1 MYNTKYSVYT
11 VKRIFKKV
19 SQQQLEGYVL
29 SPILAHYSISGTDV
43 WRVRCD
49 AMCCV
54 IVVSSGP
61 IFSPVSERLSIY

>member
-1 MYNTKYSVYT
+1 MYNTKYSVYA

-54 IVVSSGP
+54 IVISVIRSN
-61 IFSPVSERLSIY
+61 I